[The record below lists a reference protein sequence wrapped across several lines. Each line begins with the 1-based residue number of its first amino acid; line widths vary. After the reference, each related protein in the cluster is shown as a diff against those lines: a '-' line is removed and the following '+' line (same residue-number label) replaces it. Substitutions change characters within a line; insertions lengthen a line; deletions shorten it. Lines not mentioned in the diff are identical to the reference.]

1 MELALITV
9 EKIIEMFVIM
19 MIGVLI
25 VKAGIGDHDTGNGLS
40 SILLKIVT
48 PCMVIMSYQ
57 VDFDAELLRGLAIT
71 AGLSA
76 LSFVV
81 AIAIAHFSIRDNPDS
96 AVEKMAI
103 AYSNCGFIGIPL
115 ANAVLG
121 SEGVL
126 YITAYILI
134 YNIFIWSH
142 GVLLMNGSAGS
153 LKQTLKNLV
162 QPSMVAIV
170 VSLLLFLLGIRLPE
184 VLAGPLDM
192 IGDMNTPL
200 AMLISG
206 INLAESNLLDSLK
219 RPRTYLISVLK
230 LLVIPI
236 LTVFMLRLF
245 HPDPLISMT
254 VIIAAA
260 CPTGAM
266 GTMFAMQYHKNS
278 QYASEL
284 FTISTVFSLV
294 TIPLTVLVSGMV
306 L

>member
-19 MIGVLI
+19 MIGVLV
-25 VKAGIGDHDTGNGLS
+25 VKAGIGDHSTGSKLS
-40 SILLKIVT
+40 SILLSIVT
-48 PCMVIMSYQ
+48 PCMIIMSYQ
-57 VDFDAELLRGLAIT
+57 VDFDPELLRGLAIT
-71 AGLSA
+71 VGLSI
-76 LSFVV
+76 LSFVI
-81 AIAIAHFSIRDNPDS
+81 AIAIAHFAIKDNPDS

-126 YITAYILI
+126 YITAYILV

-142 GVLLMNGSAGS
+142 GVLLMKGSAGS
-153 LKQTLKNLV
+153 LKETLKNLI

-170 VSLLLFLLGIRLPE
+170 VSLALFLLRIRLPA
-184 VLAGPLDM
+184 VIASPLDM
-192 IGDMNTPL
+192 VGDMNTPL

-206 INLAESNLLDSLK
+206 INLAESNLLHSLK
-219 RPRTYLISVLK
+219 RPSTYLISALK
-230 LLVIPI
+230 LLIIPLI
-236 LTVFMLRLF
+236 TVLMLRLF
-245 HPDPLISMT
+245 QPDQLISMT

-266 GTMFAMQYHKNS
+266 GTMFAMQYHQNS
-278 QYASEL
+278 QYSSEL

-294 TIPLTVLVSGMV
+294 TIPLIVLVSGMI